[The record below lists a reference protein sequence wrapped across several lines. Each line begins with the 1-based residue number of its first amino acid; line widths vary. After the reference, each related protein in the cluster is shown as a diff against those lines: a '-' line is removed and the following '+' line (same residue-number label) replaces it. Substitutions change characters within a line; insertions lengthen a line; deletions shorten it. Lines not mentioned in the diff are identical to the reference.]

1 MDSNVTIRLAGTED
15 WQAIINI
22 YNQGIDDGCNAFTRH
37 ISVET
42 HRGWLEM
49 HDGNGHALYVAES
62 RGKVIGWI
70 SLSPYRKERL
80 AFSKTAET
88 SYYID
93 RQYRNRQIG
102 SSLMAYVLK
111 RARESG
117 FHVLVAFLLDIN
129 LPSVALL
136 EKYGF
141 TRWGHLLAVAD
152 FEGRIVGQFIY
163 GIHFTDVSG
172 SR

>member
-1 MDSNVTIRLAGTED
+1 MDSDVTIRLASTDD

-37 ISVET
+37 ITVEMQ
-42 HRGWLEM
+42 RGWLEM
-49 HDGNGHALYVAES
+49 HDGSEHAFYVAENN
-62 RGKVIGWI
+62 GNVIGWI

-88 SYYID
+88 IYYMD

-102 SSLMAYVLK
+102 SSLMAYVLE
-111 RARESG
+111 RAREIG
-117 FHVLVAFLLDIN
+117 FHVLVAFLLDN
-129 LPSVALL
+129 NHASVALL

-141 TRWGHLLAVAD
+141 TRWGHLPEVAD
-152 FEGRIVGQFIY
+152 FGGRIVGQFIY
-163 GIHFTDVSG
+163 GINFTDVSG